1 MRTRI
6 IICVCVLG
14 MFISACGTPQA
25 GARPTFTAYATSL
38 PVNSVVLATATAGPP
53 TEWIAP
59 SIPEALRQAG
69 LASGASLAS
78 DAKLASARLEIAQFI
93 EVVEGHPVFTEGQAI
108 WFYALV
114 APFPTVADGVSLDEL
129 KQAWA
134 GSPPTDFTHKP
145 LVMAAST
152 YEAMKSIFGGEAAS
166 GAVLI
171 VPAER
176 LADALWRDR
185 PQWGIVPFEA
195 LDPKLKVLEIDGQ
208 SPIRKSFNEESYPLR
223 MTFVCLGVGCANVR
237 LPATNRD
244 PSKLTTVI
252 MTGVTALVRA
262 TAYKMEVNGV
272 LYPGRDI
279 RSTLREADIAHISN
293 EIPFAQDCPTPVWHS
308 NRLVFCSNP
317 AYIDLLE
324 DVGTDVV
331 ELTGNHM
338 EDWNQKAMRFTLQL
352 YKDHDMPVYGGG
364 EDLAASRRAA
374 TLERN
379 GMKFAFIGCNPVGP
393 DFAWADVDWPGAAPC
408 GDYQWM
414 VDEIKQLKQQG
425 YIVIATFQYYEYY
438 SPEPRPGQQ
447 EVFRMMAEA
456 GADVV
461 SGSQAHT
468 PQAMEFDQ
476 GSFIHYGLGNLFFDQ
491 MNVTDYSRY
500 EFLDR
505 YVFYD
510 GRMLSVDLVTAML
523 QDYSQP
529 APMGPAERADFLT
542 YIFQASGWLPKS
554 PYTGP
559 KPTPTLVLQ
568 P

>member
-1 MRTRI
+1 M
-6 IICVCVLG
+6 CVCALS
-14 MFISACGTPQA
+14 MFISACGAPQA
-25 GARPTFTAYATSL
+25 GPPSTPTPEATPV
-38 PVNSVVLATATAGPP
+38 PVNSVVLATATSGPASIS
-53 TEWIAP
+53 IAP
-59 SIPEALRQAG
+59 SIPDALRQAG
-69 LASGASLAS
+69 LASGASLAKEE
-78 DAKLASARLEIAQFI
+78 KLASARLEIAQSI
-93 EVVEGHPVFTEGQAI
+93 DVVEGHPVFTEGQAI

-114 APFPTVADGVSLDEL
+114 APFPTVVDGVRYDEL

-134 GSPPTDFTHKP
+134 GSQPLAFAGKP
-145 LVMAAST
+145 LVMAEST
-152 YEAMKSIFGGEAAS
+152 YEAMKFIFGAEAAA
-166 GAVLI
+166 GAMHI
-171 VPAER
+171 VPAEG
-176 LADALWRDR
+176 LVDALWQGG
-185 PQWGIVPFEA
+185 PQWGVVPFES
-195 LDPKLKVLEIDGQ
+195 LGPKLKVLEIDGQ
-208 SPIRKSFNEESYPLR
+208 SPVRKVFNEEDYPLR
-223 MTFVCLGVGCANVR
+223 MTFVCLGVGCAKVR
-237 LPATNRD
+237 LPVTNRD

-279 RSTLREADIAHISN
+279 RATLREADIAHISN
-293 EIPFAQDCPTPVWHS
+293 EIPFAEDCPPPVWHS

-352 YKDHDMPVYGGG
+352 YKDHDLPVYGGG
-364 EDLAASRRAA
+364 ADLAASHRAA

-379 GMKFAFIGCNPVGP
+379 GEKFAFLGCNPVGP
-393 DFAWADVDWPGAAPC
+393 DFAWANVDWPGAAPC

-414 VDEIKQLKQQG
+414 VDEIKRLKQQG
-425 YIVIATFQYYEYY
+425 YIVIVTFQYYEYY
-438 SPEPRPGQQ
+438 SPEPRPGQR
-447 EVFRMMAEA
+447 EVFRMIAEA

-461 SGSQAHT
+461 SGSQAHSA
-468 PQAMEFDQ
+468 QAMEFDKAA
-476 GSFIHYGLGNLFFDQ
+476 FIHYGLGNLFFDQ

-505 YVFYD
+505 YVFYA
-510 GRMLSVDLVTAML
+510 GRLFSVDLVTAML

-529 APMGPAERADFLT
+529 TPMGPADRADFLT
-542 YIFQASGWLPKS
+542 YIFQASGWLPKG

-559 KPTPTLVLQ
+559 KPTPTLVPL